1 MKNNFFLNA
10 YKYKE
15 TKVSSQLENFTTEC
29 FVFILKYLISEKNKS
44 ALEILSLFGVDYKYE
59 MGNIYIETQT
69 CFYVPYDFVDVDC
82 IPTNQKFARPDITIW
97 IDKKELTF
105 IEVKIDAPLNRY
117 FLKIKQIDQID
128 FYKNIKTCKSVYLLS
143 RHNIDKENFKDQY
156 KIRWFKIYEILKNE
170 ECLIIKEFLY
180 FLDLNYLGERKM
192 LDNNCLNILDT
203 IASLSSLLENGW
215 NSAGI
220 TKYKLN
226 SNMYINQFGFGWYI
240 LKKNQR
246 NSATKDFS
254 YFIGI
259 NKTKSEKYKNQ
270 IVFWVDEKIENFE
283 DKFIEIDNGYI
294 INNTLDLNTLIQ
306 ISDVDEQEKKN
317 SAWVIEYIKPI
328 LENDDT

>member
-1 MKNNFFLNA
+1 
-10 YKYKE
+10 
-15 TKVSSQLENFTTEC
+15 
-29 FVFILKYLISEKNKS
+29 
-44 ALEILSLFGVDYKYE
+44 
-59 MGNIYIETQT
+59 
-69 CFYVPYDFVDVDC
+69 
-82 IPTNQKFARPDITIW
+82 
-97 IDKKELTF
+97 
-105 IEVKIDAPLNRY
+105 
-117 FLKIKQIDQID
+117 
-128 FYKNIKTCKSVYLLS
+128 
-143 RHNIDKENFKDQY
+143 
-156 KIRWFKIYEILKNE
+156 
-170 ECLIIKEFLY
+170 
-180 FLDLNYLGERKM
+180 M

-215 NSAGI
+215 NSTGI

-226 SNMYINQFGFGWYI
+226 SNMYINQFCFGWYI

-306 ISDVDEQEKKN
+306 ISDVDEQEKKF
-317 SAWVIEYIKPI
+317 SAWVMEYIKPI